1 MNEMRYPTKSA
12 PSSVTSAPRCWI
24 CGAGGLRLV
33 KQGNLPDE
41 LHPDAMRIS
50 DAHYGQTAD
59 IYRCERCGFLECP
72 NLEGVLALYAQMSD
86 DSYEETRDTRAR
98 QARALLNIVSRY
110 KKAGRLLDVGAGSG
124 ILVEEARVLGLEA
137 RGIEPSGPLQ
147 ATAAAR
153 GLPVTHGVLPHP
165 DLAGP
170 FDIVTLI
177 DVIEHVSDP
186 VELTRRMKSVMA
198 PDGICAVVT
207 PDVNSLAARLM
218 GWKWW
223 HFRVA
228 HIGYFNASTL
238 TVAIESAGL
247 RVKAVMRP
255 TWYFPARYL
264 AERAVSYL
272 PRPFR
277 PRLPSVMDRV
287 VVPVNLYDSLLV
299 ICEHNLQPAS
309 KVPQCSSR

>member
-170 FDIVTLI
+170 FDIVTSDRRHRACVRSRRADPADEERHGARRHLRRRHARRELI
-177 DVIEHVSDP
+177 GGA
-186 VELTRRMKSVMA
+186 L
-198 PDGICAVVT
+198 DGLEMVAFSGGPYWLFQRVYAHRSNRVGGIA
-207 PDVNSLAARLM
+207 SEGGYAADL
-218 GWKWW
+218 
-223 HFRVA
+223 V
-228 HIGYFNASTL
+228 
-238 TVAIESAGL
+238 
-247 RVKAVMRP
+247 
-255 TWYFPARYL
+255 FPGA
-264 AERAVSYL
+264 
-272 PRPFR
+272 
-277 PRLPSVMDRV
+277 
-287 VVPVNLYDSLLV
+287 LLG
-299 ICEHNLQPAS
+299 
-309 KVPQCSSR
+309 RTGR